1 MKKILYLM
9 SAACLMTAWTVSME
23 AQPGVKTR
31 PDKTVFLYLDEPAAV
46 SDIVTGKEME
56 ALGLEMKTDNG
67 LSGEENINR
76 NGNIGNIS
84 DKARF
89 DLYFPKKPNGQMVI
103 VCPGG
108 GYTIVSSYNEGVYV
122 ADWMTSHGVT
132 VAVAKYRLPNGHWT
146 VPLDDIHE
154 IFRYC
159 RAHAEEWGISQI
171 GVMGFSAGGHLAAS
185 ATTLYTDSTTRPD
198 FSILIYPVIA
208 MDNVPSHV
216 GSKNYLMG
224 NDEAW
229 SSTEGKSADEWIAA
243 QALHGDLIRK
253 YSLYNNVTEDTPP
266 VFLAHCSDDNTVP
279 VINSIVFYEALKGKG
294 HNPEMH
300 IYPTGGHGWGFST
313 VRYTGHDN
321 LGYARQEFF
330 DSLDRWLESVG
341 KESFSGK

>member
-1 MKKILYLM
+1 
-9 SAACLMTAWTVSME
+9 
-23 AQPGVKTR
+23 
-31 PDKTVFLYLDEPAAV
+31 
-46 SDIVTGKEME
+46 
-56 ALGLEMKTDNG
+56 
-67 LSGEENINR
+67 
-76 NGNIGNIS
+76 
-84 DKARF
+84 
-89 DLYFPKKPNGQMVI
+89 
-103 VCPGG
+103 
-108 GYTIVSSYNEGVYV
+108 
-122 ADWMTSHGVT
+122 
-132 VAVAKYRLPNGHWT
+132 
-146 VPLDDIHE
+146 
-154 IFRYC
+154 
-159 RAHAEEWGISQI
+159 
-171 GVMGFSAGGHLAAS
+171 
-185 ATTLYTDSTTRPD
+185 
-198 FSILIYPVIA
+198 

-313 VRYTGHDN
+313 VKYTGHDN

-330 DSLDRWLESVG
+330 DSLDRWLESVRE
-341 KESFSGK
+341 ESFSGK